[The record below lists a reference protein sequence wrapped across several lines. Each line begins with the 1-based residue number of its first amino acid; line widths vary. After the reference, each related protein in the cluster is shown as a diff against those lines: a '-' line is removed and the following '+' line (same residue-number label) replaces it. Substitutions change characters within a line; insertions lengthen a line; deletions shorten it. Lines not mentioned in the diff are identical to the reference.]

1 MPRPRVTMHKIREI
15 LRLLDEGL
23 SRRQISDAL
32 AIPRTTVGE
41 YATRAKLAS
50 LSWPL
55 PDDLDDDALQAK
67 LFATPPPSGTARPV
81 PEWAVVHLELRRKG
95 MTLMLSWHEYR
106 AEHPDG
112 YAYTQFCEHYRRFCG
127 TLNPTMRLT
136 HVMGEKMFI
145 DFSGVTVP
153 LWHHGAVAGHA
164 EVFVA
169 ALGGSSLLYV
179 EALPSQELIHFIGAH
194 TRAFDYYG
202 GVPAL
207 LVPDNLKS
215 AVTTPDR
222 YEPLPN
228 ATYLEM
234 ASHYGTAILPTR
246 VRKPRDKAKVEV
258 GVQVV
263 ERWIL
268 APLRHERFESVD
280 EVNLAIAPLLERVNE
295 RPMRGLNE
303 SRRALFERLERKE
316 LRAMPANRY
325 EFATWRQAKV
335 AIDYHVE
342 VRSDRHFYSVPS
354 RLVGAHVD
362 LRLGEKTVAIFHRH
376 QLVASHVRCRQ
387 PGFSTDPAHMPE
399 SHRRYAQWTPQRI
412 TNWAEKTGPAT
423 AQLTTNIMRERPHPE
438 QGFRSCL
445 GIIRLEKT
453 FGATRLE
460 AASARALALH
470 SHSFKTVQSILKKNL
485 DARPLRVEPLRPYSV
500 HDNVR
505 GANYY
510 Q

>member
-1 MPRPRVTMHKIREI
+1 MHKIREI

-23 SRRQISDAL
+23 SQRQIATSL
-32 AIPRTTVGE
+32 AIPRATVGD
-41 YATRAKLAS
+41 YVARAKLAS

-55 PDDLDDDALQAK
+55 PEDLDDDALQAK
-67 LFATPPPSGTARPV
+67 LFATLTPSATVRPV

-95 MTLMLSWHEYR
+95 VTLMLLWHEYR
-106 AEHPDG
+106 AQHPDG
-112 YAYTQFCEHYRRFCG
+112 YAYTQFCEYYRRFCS

-145 DFSGVTVP
+145 DYSGMTVP
-153 LWHHGAVAGHA
+153 LWQNGVITGHA

-169 ALGGSSLLYV
+169 TLGGSSLLYV
-179 EALPSQELIHFIGAH
+179 EATASQELIHFIGAH

-215 AVTTPDR
+215 GVTSADR
-222 YEPLPN
+222 YEPLAN

-234 ASHYGTAILPTR
+234 ASHYSTAILPTR
-246 VRKPRDKAKVEV
+246 VRRPRDKAKVEV
-258 GVQVV
+258 GVQVS

-268 APLRHERFESVD
+268 APLRHERFESVA
-280 EVNLAIAPLLERVNE
+280 EVNLAIAPLLERVNN

-303 SRRALFERLERKE
+303 SRRAIFERLERAE
-316 LRAMPANRY
+316 LRALRPDRY

-342 VRSDRHFYSVPS
+342 VRADRHFYSVPS
-354 RLVGAHVD
+354 RLVGERVEV
-362 LRLGEKTVAIFHRH
+362 RLGEKTVQIFQRH
-376 QLVASHVRCRQ
+376 QLIASHVRRRQ

-412 TNWAEKTGPAT
+412 TSWAEKTGPAT
-423 AQLTTNIMRERPHPE
+423 AQLTKNIMSERPHPE

-453 FGATRLE
+453 YGAPRLE

-485 DARPLRVEPLRPYSV
+485 DTQPLHVEPLRPYSV

>member
-23 SRRQISDAL
+23 SQRQIATSL
-32 AIPRTTVGE
+32 AVPRATVGD
-41 YATRAKLAS
+41 YVAKAKLAE

-55 PDDLDDDALQAK
+55 PEDLDDDDLHAK
-67 LFATPPPSGTARPV
+67 LFATPAPIGTVRPV
-81 PEWAVVHLELRRKG
+81 PEWATLHLELRRKG
-95 MTLMLSWHEYR
+95 MTLMLLWHEYR
-106 AEHPDG
+106 ETHPDG
-112 YAYTQFCEHYRRFCG
+112 YAYTQFCEHYRRFAR

-136 HVMGEKMFI
+136 HVMGDKMFI
-145 DFSGVTVP
+145 DFSGMTVP
-153 LWHHGAVAGHA
+153 LWKNGVIVAHA
-164 EVFVA
+164 EVFVGT
-169 ALGGSSLLYV
+169 LGGSSLLYV
-179 EALPSQELIHFIGAH
+179 EALASQELIHFIGAH

-202 GVPAL
+202 GVPTL

-215 AVTTPDR
+215 GVTTPDR

-234 ASHYGTAILPTR
+234 AAHYGTAILPTR

-258 GVQVV
+258 SVQVS

-268 APLRHERFESVD
+268 APLRHERFESVG
-280 EVNLAIAPLLERVNE
+280 EVNLAIAPRLEGVNN

-303 SRRALFERLERKE
+303 SRREIFERLERPE
-316 LRAMPANRY
+316 LRALPAHRY

-342 VRSDRHFYSVPS
+342 VRADRHFYSVPS
-354 RLVGAHVD
+354 RLVASHVD
-362 LRLGEKTVAIFHRH
+362 LRLAEKTVQIHYRH
-376 QLVASHVRCRQ
+376 QLVASHVRVRQ

-412 TNWAEKTGPAT
+412 ASWAEQTGPAT
-423 AQLTTNIMRERPHPE
+423 AQLTTNIMNERPHPE

-445 GIIRLEKT
+445 GIIGLEKT
-453 FGATRLE
+453 YGAQRLE
-460 AASARALALH
+460 AASVRALALH

-485 DARPLRVEPLRPYSV
+485 DTQPLRVEPLRPYSV

-505 GANYY
+505 GSNYY
-510 Q
+510 R